1 MEVRLTRAKD
11 IFYIIMLA
19 IVLFITGYELN
30 LLRAELLVRKI
41 KVNGIDYD
49 AFRELKLDEQSLMRA
64 KSKAEHLVKSYPEL
78 STYSYVDA
86 VGLITFSMLTNDY
99 DLLEGSI
106 IDEKTFLRGIVRVA
120 QTHCFREL
128 YGYYKA
134 LLYDLKYFPVPK
146 VQQGKADISYID
158 SWYVLRSYGGNRRHE
173 GTDLMASNNLRGY
186 FPVISITEGE
196 VENLGWLEKGGNRI
210 GIRSDSGGY
219 FYYAHLSSYA
229 PGLKEGDRVI
239 AGQLIGFMGDSGY
252 GSEGTTGQFDVHL
265 HLGMYV
271 QAGVYDMSVN
281 PYHILKILE
290 KSRTQYS
297 YQ

>member
-1 MEVRLTRAKD
+1 MEARLTKVKKL
-11 IFYIIMLA
+11 FYIVMLA

-30 LLRAELLVRKI
+30 LVRAELLVRMI

-64 KSKAEHLVKSYPEL
+64 KSKAKHLTKSYPEL
-78 STYSYVDA
+78 RNCSYIDE

-106 IDEKTFLRGIVRVA
+106 IDEKTFLRGLIRVA
-120 QTHCFREL
+120 ETNCFREL

-134 LLYDLKYFPVPK
+134 LLFDLKYFPVPM
-146 VQQGKADISYID
+146 VQQGEADISYID

-173 GTDLMASNNLRGY
+173 GADLMASNNLRGY

-219 FYYAHLSSYA
+219 FYYAHLSTYA
-229 PGLKEGDRVI
+229 PGLKVGDKVI

-252 GSEGTTGQFDVHL
+252 GSEGTIGQFDVHL
-265 HLGMYV
+265 HVGMYV
-271 QAGVYDMSVN
+271 QAGVLDMSVN